1 MKLRHLLFGLLAG
14 VAFVACTNDDDPAGV
29 TPVKGGD
36 EVAAASYMKVNFVMP
51 GNAVTRADE
60 EGDAFEY
67 GEPEENAV
75 TSGVLF
81 FFDGTAQVADPFELP
96 ANLGWGGK
104 TTASIEKVSDVIV
117 VLENPLRVPTSVVAV
132 LNANLSDLKLDKTS
146 TLDDIKAVVAN
157 FAAEG
162 MTESGKFVMS
172 SSAYNGAVNDVAAA
186 IPENKIFDNK
196 ADAEKAANA
205 VEIPVER
212 VVAKVEVKEK
222 VKDDGTSDV
231 TINLANTDEPSNT
244 VVIDGKEVQLKAKIT
259 GWWFD
264 NAASQSLLLKN
275 IDGFAKTAPFDG
287 WNDVPNKRSYWAN
300 PNPGTLKH
308 GTFGDA
314 KNKAQ
319 YVQENVASTD
329 EATKPNNYNATQV
342 VVAAQIVND
351 QDKAVP
357 LVKYSSE
364 LYTEDGF
371 KTVAANV
378 LAHKYWVLVDN
389 TYKVVSASDFA
400 MEYKKVAPEGTTALK
415 PYEAY
420 LEIKLKEGKTYYVKN
435 GEDEQGNTKYKE
447 ATPTAAELKGYVVQ
461 RWQDGSAYYFVPIE
475 HIAANGNNPAVIG
488 VIRNHVYKLT
498 INSITGLGTPVPF
511 TDVDEIIPT
520 IPTDTKTYISAK
532 IEILAWK
539 IVEQG
544 VELGK

>member
-14 VAFVACTNDDDPAGV
+14 VAFVACTNDNEPAGV
-29 TPVKGGD
+29 TPVKGD
-36 EVAAASYMKVNFVMP
+36 NEVATRSYMKVNFVMP
-51 GNAVTRADE
+51 GNAVTRADA

-67 GEPEENAV
+67 GTTAENTV

-96 ANLGWGGK
+96 ANLGWGGE

-132 LNANLSDLKLDKTS
+132 LNADLNELKLDKTS
-146 TLDDIKAVVAN
+146 TLDEIKTKVAD
-157 FAAEG
+157 FAAAG
-162 MTESGKFVMS
+162 KTESGKFVMS
-172 SSAYNGAVNDVAAA
+172 SSAYYGAVNDVAAA
-186 IPENKIFDNK
+186 IPEDKIFDNK
-196 ADAEKAANA
+196 AEAEKAANA

-212 VVAKVEVKEK
+212 VVAKVEVNEK
-222 VKDDGTSDV
+222 QGGADQDLPKV
-231 TINLANTDEPSNT
+231 TIE
-244 VVIDGKEVQLKAKIT
+244 GKEVPLKAKIT

-275 IDGFAKTAPFDG
+275 IDGFAETAPFDG

-308 GTFGDA
+308 GTFSDA
-314 KNKAQ
+314 KDEAQ
-319 YVQENVASTD
+319 YVQENVDAKNPTR
-329 EATKPNNYNATQV
+329 V
-342 VVAAQIVND
+342 VVAAQIVD
-351 QDKAVP
+351 DKDKAVP

-364 LYTEDGF
+364 LYTEEGF

-400 MEYKKVAPEGTTALK
+400 MEYKKVAPEGTTLK

-420 LEIKLKEGKTYYVKN
+420 LEIKLQEGTTYYVQDGK
-435 GEDEQGNTKYKE
+435 DEQGNTKYKA

-461 RWQDGSAYYFVPIE
+461 RWQDGSAYYFVPIK
-475 HIAANGNNPAVIG
+475 HIAETDNADAITG
-488 VIRNHVYKLT
+488 VVRNHVYKLT

>member
-1 MKLRHLLFGLLAG
+1 MKLRHLLFGILAG
-14 VAFVACTNDDDPAGV
+14 VAFVACTNDNEPAGV
-29 TPVKGGD
+29 TPVKGD
-36 EVAAASYMKVNFVMP
+36 NEVATRSYMKVNFVMP
-51 GNAVTRADE
+51 GNAVTRADA

-67 GEPEENAV
+67 GTTAENTV

-96 ANLGWGGK
+96 ANLGWGGE

-132 LNANLSDLKLDKTS
+132 LNADLNELKLDKTS
-146 TLDDIKAVVAN
+146 TLDEIKTKVAD
-157 FAAEG
+157 FAAAG
-162 MTESGKFVMS
+162 KTESGKFVMS
-172 SSAYNGAVNDVAAA
+172 SSAYDGAVNDVAAE
-186 IPENKIFDNK
+186 IPTSKIFDNK

-222 VKDDGTSDV
+222 EGGATQDLPKV
-231 TINLANTDEPSNT
+231 TIN
-244 VVIDGKEVQLKAKIT
+244 GQEVLLKAKIT

-287 WNDVPNKRSYWAN
+287 WNDATNMRSYWAN

-314 KNKAQ
+314 KDEAQ
-319 YVQENVASTD
+319 YVQENV
-329 EATKPNNYNATQV
+329 NAENPTQV
-342 VVAAQIVND
+342 VVAAQIVQTVDNKD
-351 QDKAVP
+351 VAVP

-378 LAHKYWVLVDN
+378 LAHKYWVPDGDN
-389 TYKVVSASDFA
+389 KYKVVSASDFT
-400 MEYKKVAPEGTTALK
+400 MDYKNVAPEGTTLK

-420 LEIKLKEGKTYYVKN
+420 LEIKVKEGVTYYVKN
-435 GEDEQGNTKYKE
+435 GDEYTS

-475 HIAANGNNPAVIG
+475 HIAANGNNPAVTG

>member
-1 MKLRHLLFGLLAG
+1 MFGLLAG

-51 GNAVTRADE
+51 GNAVTRADA

-96 ANLGWGGK
+96 ANLGWGGE

-117 VLENPLRVPTSVVAV
+117 VLENPLRVPKSVVAV
-132 LNANLSDLKLDKTS
+132 LNADLSDLKLDKTS
-146 TLDDIKAVVAN
+146 SLDDIKAVVAN
-157 FAAEG
+157 FAAES
-162 MTESGKFVMS
+162 MTQSGKFVMS
-172 SSAYNGAVNDVAAA
+172 SSAYDGAVNDVAAA
-186 IPENKIFDNK
+186 IPEDKIFDNK
-196 ADAEKAANA
+196 AEAEKAANA

-212 VVAKVEVKEK
+212 VVAKVEVNEK
-222 VKDDGTSDV
+222 QGGAKQDLPKV
-231 TINLANTDEPSNT
+231 TIN
-244 VVIDGKEVQLKAKIT
+244 GQEVQLKAKIT

-275 IDGFAKTAPFDG
+275 IDFEDPGFT
-287 WNDVPNKRSYWAN
+287 WNDVQNKRSYWAN

-314 KNKAQ
+314 KDEAQ
-319 YVQENVASTD
+319 YVQENV
-329 EATKPNNYNATQV
+329 NAKNPTQV
-342 VVAAQIVND
+342 VVAAQIVQTVDNKD
-351 QDKAVP
+351 VAVP

-378 LAHKYWVLVDN
+378 LAHKYWVPDGDN
-389 TYKVVSASDFA
+389 KYKVVSASDFT
-400 MEYKKVAPEGTTALK
+400 MDYKNVAPEGTTLK

-420 LEIKLKEGKTYYVKN
+420 LEIKVKEGVTYYVKN
-435 GEDEQGNTKYKE
+435 GDAYTP

-475 HIAANGNNPAVIG
+475 HIAKTDNADAITG
-488 VIRNHVYKLT
+488 VVRNHVYKLT